1 MTWRVPR
8 GTRHDPAMGDEL
20 AAAVEPPEDRGRQV
34 RRVLLAALPL
44 PYLVVSC
51 FVVTYLFEDHVG
63 LQALVPL
70 SLLGFPLTVVVAGV
84 VGARAPTWPA
94 RARLW
99 ALTAVCAGL
108 SCAVMGPTTDAATG
122 LFARRTIASR
132 ADALRAFAH
141 EPTRRVREGEVAGAR
156 DAPEVEGYVFD
167 RAAFTP
173 AGAWLLVR
181 PASGIYWGWGVFV
194 PYADV
199 DPSQVGV
206 GGALRPAWVSDLE
219 PGPVPGLFHFRTPD
233 GMSGGGGWALD
244 RAYGER

>member
-1 MTWRVPR
+1 MIRP
-8 GTRHDPAMGDEL
+8 MGDEL
-20 AAAVEPPEDRGRQV
+20 AATVDAPQEDAGKRV
-34 RRVLLAALPL
+34 RRALVAALPL
-44 PYLVVSC
+44 PYLVVSS

-84 VGARAPTWPA
+84 VGARALTWPA

-108 SCAVMGPTTDAATG
+108 ACVVMTPITRAATA
-122 LFARRTIASR
+122 LFASRTIASR
-132 ADALRAFAH
+132 ADALRAFAL
-141 EPTRRVREGEVAGAR
+141 EPGRRVKEGEVVGSR
-156 DAPEVEGYVFD
+156 DAPGVDGYTFD

-199 DPSQVGV
+199 APSQVGV
-206 GGALRPAWVSDLE
+206 GGALRPWWLTDLE
-219 PGPVPGLFHFRTPD
+219 PGPAPGLFRFRTRD
-233 GMSGGGGWALD
+233 GMSGAGWASD